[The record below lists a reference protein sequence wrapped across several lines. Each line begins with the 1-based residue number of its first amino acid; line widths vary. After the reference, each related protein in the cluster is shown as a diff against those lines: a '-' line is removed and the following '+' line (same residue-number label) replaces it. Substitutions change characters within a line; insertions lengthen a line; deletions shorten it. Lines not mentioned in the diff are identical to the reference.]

1 LKWDPTVFI
10 ADVTNA
16 FDATAIS
23 AGGAVKLAVG
33 I

>member
-1 LKWDPTVFI
+1 LKWDPTAFI

-16 FDATAIS
+16 FDASAIS
-23 AGGAVKLAVG
+23 AIAVVKLAVG